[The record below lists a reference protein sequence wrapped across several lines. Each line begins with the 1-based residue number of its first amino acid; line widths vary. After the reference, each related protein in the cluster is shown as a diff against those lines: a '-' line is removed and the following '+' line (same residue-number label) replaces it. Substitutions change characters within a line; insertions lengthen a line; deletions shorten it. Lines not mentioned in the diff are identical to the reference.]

1 MAIDLSIF
9 MGPLEAEGEPGLSPI
24 DTRLNAITDL
34 TEQRKF
40 AEAAVLA
47 GRLLDERIY
56 DIRPISI
63 YLFGALLEGGF
74 SALGG
79 IFAALGSLLGPNLAA
94 VGPMKRREEQFNR
107 RMIWLFDTSLDTLK
121 YHQVKRTDEWTRWV
135 QGSNLE
141 AVTAAQKTAA
151 ALVGQLSAETYKGAH
166 TALSRVI
173 DWLRDQAASQRAS
186 VAEPPPASVAAPAP
200 ASPPSVRP
208 ALVSL
213 ATPRPP
219 EPLEPVRRRVELEV
233 SHQFIELWV
242 KLRAFEALIE
252 KKQFERAAL
261 VGDDIMNTIDKF
273 DPRDYFPELF
283 SRFSALMSKNIGTL
297 SDHAGNRDS
306 DSWKAMNQFYRVDLK
321 GFVDG

>member
-1 MAIDLSIF
+1 
-9 MGPLEAEGEPGLSPI
+9 
-24 DTRLNAITDL
+24 
-34 TEQRKF
+34 
-40 AEAAVLA
+40 
-47 GRLLDERIY
+47 
-56 DIRPISI
+56 
-63 YLFGALLEGGF
+63 
-74 SALGG
+74 
-79 IFAALGSLLGPNLAA
+79 
-94 VGPMKRREEQFNR
+94 MKRREEQFNR

-121 YHQVKRTDEWTRWV
+121 YHQVKRTEEWARWV
-135 QGSNLE
+135 QASNLE
-141 AVTAAQKTAA
+141 VVTTAQRAAG
-151 ALVGQLSAETYKGAH
+151 ALVGQLSAEAYKGAH

-173 DWLRDQAASQRAS
+173 EWLRDQVSSQRAS
-186 VAEPPPASVAAPAP
+186 VAEPAPAAAAAAAPVP

-297 SDHAGNRDS
+297 SDHGGNRDS
-306 DSWKAMNQFYRVDLK
+306 DSWKAMSQFYRVDLK